1 MTTIVLVRHAATAWS
16 GRRYSGQ
23 GDPPISA
30 AGRRSAETLA
40 SGLASTLPP
49 GIRIVASPS
58 RRAHETAA
66 LLATQMAPIVLETD
80 ARWIEADLGDVEG
93 LTFDE
98 IAARYPELA
107 QRLAGGAVDIDW
119 PAGETAA
126 ALHARVAAAWWEIVA
141 ADRPTVVVSHGG
153 PIRIAVA
160 LATGRATVE
169 VPLPEPAEAV
179 VLEVGVADPTGL
191 GPRSA
196 P

>member
-23 GDPPISA
+23 GDPPLSA
-30 AGRRSAETLA
+30 VGRRSAGTLA
-40 SGLASTLPP
+40 SRLASTLPP

-58 RRAHETAA
+58 RRAYETAA
-66 LLATQMAPIVLETD
+66 LLATRMAPIVLETD

-98 IAARYPELA
+98 IAARYPDLA

-169 VPLPEPAEAV
+169 VPLPGPAEAV
-179 VLEVGVADPTGL
+179 VLEVGIADPTGL
-191 GPRSA
+191 GLRSA